1 MTPTRRNSARLA
13 ALYLAIAAASP
24 HAQTQT
30 PVPRAAGVV
39 QAETTA
45 VLVDVVVRDRRGQP
59 VVDLG
64 AADFELFEDGV
75 PQEIGAITLYTPDGG
90 GKLPAPPPPAETPSS
105 AGPAGP
111 PSAPRTDAAQEPV
124 VALVFDRLTPEARSF
139 AHKAA
144 LGYVG
149 DQAGNRP
156 LVGVFGIDL
165 SLITHQNYTRDL
177 TRLRKAIADV
187 GVRSA
192 AQFESQAAKAREA
205 GQRSAGAAGAGGALA
220 GGGQGAA
227 QAAQGGAGGAMADA
241 MIADMQRRTLE
252 TFEALERDQ
261 QGLSTSNALL
271 AVVNGMRG
279 LPGRKSVIF
288 FSEGV
293 AIPANVAARF
303 RSVIDTAN
311 RGNVSIYAMDA
322 AGLRTKSTSEEARDS
337 INAAAA
343 GNLQRNPTT
352 DVVGAP
358 MTAALERNEDMLR
371 HDPHSGLGQLADETG
386 GILIRNTNDLTGGFR
401 RIDQDMR
408 NYYMLSY
415 VPKNPAL
422 DGKFRQI
429 SVRVKRAGLEV
440 AARKGYYAVRAQGV
454 MPVMSFEA
462 PALALLEATP
472 VPNAFPIR
480 AAALKFPESDRTG
493 LTPVLVSVPASAMTF
508 HTSDD
513 GASYRAEFTVV
524 VRFRTDTKV
533 VADKL
538 SQNYVLTGPVDRL
551 DAVKQGNVLFY
562 RQPELAPGVYTMEAV
577 VHDALADRA
586 SVRFATV
593 EQPSPD
599 PDTLR
604 LSDLV
609 LVSSAERL
617 AESQRPAGNP
627 FLVGDL
633 LLYPNLGEPLRKSAT
648 PELAFFFSVYP
659 AKGANATASMEV
671 IQNGAVLATL
681 PLPLGNPDSAGRIQ
695 QMSRIPTAALPAGTY
710 DLRVVVTQGQRR
722 VSRTAVLRLI
732 E

>member
-1 MTPTRRNSARLA
+1 MTQSARLA
-13 ALYLAIAAASP
+13 ALCLALAAASP

-30 PVPRAAGVV
+30 PPPRAAGVV

-45 VLVDVVVRDRRGQP
+45 ILVDVVVRDRRGQP
-59 VVDLG
+59 VTDLSAG
-64 AADFELFEDGV
+64 DFEVFEDGV
-75 PQEIGAITLYTPDGG
+75 LQEIGAVTLYTPDGA
-90 GKLPAPPPPAETPSS
+90 GKTAAATPPPATPSS
-105 AGPAGP
+105 PAP
-111 PSAPRTDAAQEPV
+111 ASSPSAPRTETAQEPV
-124 VALVFDRLTPEARSF
+124 VALVFDRLTPEARVF

-149 DQAGNRP
+149 EQAANRP

-177 TRLRKAIADV
+177 ARLRKAIADV
-187 GVRSA
+187 GVRST
-192 AQFESQAAKAREA
+192 AQFESQAGRAREA
-205 GQRSAGAAGAGGALA
+205 GQRAAAAQSAAGAPPGGGPGAGAAA
-220 GGGQGAA
+220 QDRGAA
-227 QAAQGGAGGAMADA
+227 VAEG

-252 TFEALERDQ
+252 TFELLERDQ

-311 RGNVSIYAMDA
+311 RANVSIYAMDA
-322 AGLRTKSTSEEARDS
+322 AGLRTKSTSEEARDD
-337 INAAAA
+337 INAAA
-343 GNLQRNPTT
+343 NRTLQRNPTV
-352 DVVGAP
+352 DQVGAP

-415 VPKNPAL
+415 VPKNPTL

-429 SVRVKRAGLEV
+429 SVRVKRGGLEI
-440 AARKGYYAVRAQGV
+440 AARKGYYAVRAEGP

-480 AAALKFPESDRTG
+480 ATALKFPEADRLG
-493 LTPVLVSVPASAMTF
+493 LTPVLVSVPASALTF
-508 HTSDD
+508 RTSDD
-513 GASYRAEFTVV
+513 GASYRGECTVV
-524 VRFRTDTKV
+524 VRFRTETKV

-538 SQNYVLTGPVDRL
+538 SQNYVLSGPLERL
-551 DAVKQGNVLFY
+551 DSVKQGNILFY

-593 EQPSPD
+593 EQRPAE

-604 LSDLV
+604 VSDLV

-617 AESQRPAGNP
+617 AEAQRPAGNP
-627 FLVGDL
+627 FLVGEM
-633 LLYPNLGEPLRKSAT
+633 LLYPSVGEPVRKSAT
-648 PELAFFFSVYP
+648 PELGFFFTVYP
-659 AKGANATASMEV
+659 AKGSNATASMEV

-681 PLPLGNPDSAGRIQ
+681 PLPLGSPDSAGRIQ
-695 QMSRIPTAALPAGTY
+695 QISRIPTAALPAGTY
-710 DLRVVVTQGQRR
+710 DLRVVVAQGQRK
-722 VSRTAVLRLI
+722 VSQTAVLRLV